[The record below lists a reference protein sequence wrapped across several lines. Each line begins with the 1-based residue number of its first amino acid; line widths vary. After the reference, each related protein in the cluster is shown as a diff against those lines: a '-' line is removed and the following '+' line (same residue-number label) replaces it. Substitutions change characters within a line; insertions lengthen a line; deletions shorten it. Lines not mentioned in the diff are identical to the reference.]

1 MNASEPSDTGE
12 RSPGFDLAA
21 IQAGLRGVRAIVPV
35 VSGKGGVG
43 KSTLVANLAVALAA
57 EGARVGILD
66 ADVSAPAVSRAL
78 GDVRPGAAL
87 DSDRADGRSSNR
99 SSHRMT
105 PGCDERG
112 IFLAAAE
119 SLVPDPGAPLKRPS
133 PARAASWIRR
143 SASESRILHT
153 LLQRTDWGEL
163 DVLLV
168 DLPPGAERLPH
179 LVEILPPLAGVLLVS
194 VASYVGA
201 LATLRALA
209 VTQEVHAAVLGL
221 IENMA
226 GYHCLA
232 CGEVG
237 PLFDDGGDARRL
249 LKEMGIPLI
258 ARVPFDPRL
267 SRSTDRGMPFV
278 GNYPDAPAS
287 LALIEAARLLL
298 ARLAER
304 P

>member
-1 MNASEPSDTGE
+1 MSATDPSAHGE
-12 RSPGFDLAA
+12 RAGGVDLAA
-21 IQAGLRGVRAIVPV
+21 VRGGLAGVRAIVPV

-57 EGARVGILD
+57 DGARVGILD
-66 ADVSAPAVSRAL
+66 ADVSAPGVARGL
-78 GDVRPGAAL
+78 GLSKAHLSLSAAASGTRLVPVR
-87 DSDRADGRSSNR
+87 DD
-99 SSHRMT
+99 
-105 PGCDERG
+105 RG
-112 IFLAAAE
+112 IAVVAAE
-119 SLVPDPGAPLKRPS
+119 SQTPDPGAPLKRQS
-133 PARAASWIRR
+133 PARVASWVRR
-143 SASESRILHT
+143 SASESRALHT
-153 LLQRTDWGEL
+153 LLARADWGEL

-179 LVEILPPLAGVLLVS
+179 LAEILPPLAGVLLVS

-209 VTQEVHAAVLGL
+209 VAQEVHTRVLGL

-232 CGEVG
+232 CGEDG
-237 PLFDDGGDARRL
+237 ALFDDGGDAKRMF
-249 LKEMGIPLI
+249 KEMGVPLI

-278 GNYPDAPAS
+278 GQYPDAGAS
-287 LALIEAARLLL
+287 KALAEAARAVRAALES
-298 ARLAER
+298 R
-304 P
+304 

>member
-1 MNASEPSDTGE
+1 MSASESAAAGE
-12 RSPGFDLAA
+12 RRAALDLDA
-21 IQAGLRGVRAIVPV
+21 IRAGLRGVRAIVPV

-66 ADVSAPAVSRAL
+66 ADVSAPAVLRAL
-78 GDVRPGAAL
+78 GDVRGEPATPGARVRP
-87 DSDRADGRSSNR
+87 SR
-99 SSHRMT
+99 
-105 PGCDERG
+105 DERG
-112 IFLAAAE
+112 IALIGADAPT
-119 SLVPDPGAPLKRPS
+119 PDPGAPLKRSSQVRP
-133 PARAASWIRR
+133 ASWIRR
-143 SASESRILHT
+143 SASESRVLHGI
-153 LLQRTDWGEL
+153 LQRTDWGEL
-163 DVLLV
+163 DILLV

-209 VTQEVHAAVLGL
+209 VTQEVQVEMLGL

-226 GYHCLA
+226 GYQCLA

-237 PLFDDGGDARRL
+237 ALFDDGGDARRL
-249 LKEMGIPLI
+249 LKDLGIPLL

-278 GNYPDAPAS
+278 GNYPEAPAA
-287 LALIEAARLLL
+287 LALIEAARRLR
-298 ARLAER
+298 ARLG
-304 P
+304 